1 MADLKHIVEQFSQR
15 GQQDLETWQKENVA
29 NIKKK
34 MEELNQ
40 LIQTS
45 STPIALSPWKSI
57 DETAHPSSP
66 VVPEKIYLGSMQ
78 LETID
83 GSTIN
88 DIDIPLLLP
97 LNTNAVL
104 MDLRDD
110 AIKVP
115 KLFQNILIRMLLTM
129 RMDLLKVS
137 VVDLDFGSSFP
148 IVSMITNPMFKSK
161 IVYRNEDINKLI
173 DDLAKEVNEANKTF
187 LGHYSDI
194 NTYNTNNGDMA
205 SPYHIVF
212 IDDFPNGFTTQS
224 IDNLLR
230 LIDNGNAF
238 KAGIRIFINYD
249 RNNPHPHEFDLN
261 KFIKSSAYITKG
273 DQNNILFKN
282 IDVKIPKHVKTQME
296 WETPSNIISY
306 TNYINNIKPKTI
318 SYSLDDW
325 IENLKNSDQVWNSST
340 IDGINIPIGYISPT
354 QHFNFYMANDNDGS
368 CNDFFA
374 LIAGRPGYGK
384 TVLLH
389 NIIVNAAM
397 KYSPKELILYLAD
410 FAEGASF
417 STYRD
422 LPHVKALML
431 ANNKEYALRML
442 KDVALEAKKRSHL
455 YQKAQKQ
462 YGRQVT
468 KLSEYREVT
477 GEKLPR
483 ILFII
488 DEFHTLFLSTD
499 NTTLSAKEE
508 LCNGIRQWRK
518 FGISAILCTQSIN
531 GVNFGNADT
540 QITYRFA
547 LNLLELDSKSVIRNA
562 EAKTLLRKG
571 QTIMNNTADGRI
583 DANVEFQSAYST
595 HYLDH
600 VKYLAGLY
608 LQKYNEKHTPYLCE
622 SGTEAD
628 IYDNPI
634 MLESFLGETREI
646 NPHYCD
652 IYVGK
657 PDLLRETH
665 TKIRYRRQQYSNTLI
680 LGDDYRVLVYNIMLQ
695 LLQLK
700 HQSHPNSKFYI
711 VDSFN
716 PGDRFQGQLNEITT
730 ISDNIIPVPI
740 TSVSTCIDEIFDE
753 LERRKIA
760 LREGKMT
767 EERIVLTILNA
778 QNTYELKPRPARI
791 GNMMEQ
797 SDTSKKLV
805 SLLLEGAPLGI
816 HCIIH
821 GLSYETAFKNNGIF
835 DGSKHFSMFEN
846 LILLKGTDMGNI
858 YVGGSSLKLTAPE
871 EGQMI
876 VINAKVDG
884 EAYEQCNAY
893 SDITTEKKNK
903 TIEYITNI
911 FEKFRYE

>member
-1 MADLKHIVEQFSQR
+1 MADLKHTVRQFVQR
-15 GQQDLETWQKENVA
+15 GQQDLKTWQRENVA
-29 NIKKK
+29 NIKKTI
-34 MEELNQ
+34 EQLNQ
-40 LIQTS
+40 QIQTS
-45 STPIALSPWKSI
+45 STPIAVSPWKSI
-57 DETAHPSSP
+57 DEIKLPSSL
-66 VVPEKIYLGSMQ
+66 VAPEKINLGNMQ
-78 LETID
+78 LEAID
-83 GSTIN
+83 GNTVN

-104 MDLRDD
+104 MNLGDD

-115 KLFQNILIRMLLTM
+115 NLFQNILMRMLLSM

-137 VVDLDFGSSFP
+137 IVDVDFGSSFP
-148 IVSMITNPMFKSK
+148 IVSTITNPMFKSK
-161 IVYRNEDINKLI
+161 ILYKNEDINKLI

-187 LGHYSDI
+187 LGHYLDI
-194 NTYNTNNGDMA
+194 NAHNTNNGDMA
-205 SPYHIVF
+205 SPYHLVF
-212 IDDFPNGFTTQS
+212 IDDFPNGFTMQS

-249 RNNPHPHEFDLN
+249 RNSPHPREFDLD
-261 KFIKSSAYITKG
+261 KLLKRCAYITKG
-273 DQNNILFKN
+273 EQNNILFKN
-282 IDVKIPKHVKTQME
+282 IDVKIPKHVKIQME
-296 WETPSNIISY
+296 LETPSNMISY

-318 SYSLDDW
+318 SYSLDGW
-325 IENLKNSDQVWNSST
+325 IEDLKNSDKVWSGST
-340 IDGINIPIGYISPT
+340 LDGINIPIGYISPT

-397 KYSPKELILYLAD
+397 KYSPEELSLYLAD

-657 PDLLRETH
+657 PDLLRKTH

-716 PGDRFQGQLNEITT
+716 PGDRFQGQLNEITA

-740 TSVSTCIDEIFDE
+740 TSVSTCIDEIFGE

-791 GNMMEQ
+791 GSMMEQ
-797 SDTSKKLV
+797 SDATKKLV
-805 SLLLEGAPLGI
+805 TLLSEGAPLGI

-835 DGSKHFSMFEN
+835 EGNRHFSMFEN

-858 YVGGSSLKLTAPE
+858 YVGGLLKITAPE

-893 SDITTEKKNK
+893 SDLTTNKKNK